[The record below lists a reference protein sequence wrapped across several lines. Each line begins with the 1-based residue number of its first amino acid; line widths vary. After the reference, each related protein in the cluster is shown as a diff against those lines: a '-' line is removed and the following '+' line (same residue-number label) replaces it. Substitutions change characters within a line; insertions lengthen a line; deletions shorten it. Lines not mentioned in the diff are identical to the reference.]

1 MRVAVVG
8 AGAIGGFLAGVLA
21 RSGNE
26 VVVVAR
32 GAHLAAIRK
41 NGLAVSGDLGSFT
54 VRVTAADTIA
64 GLGSFDALLLT
75 FKAHQWPGFL
85 DQLRP
90 YARSEASIVTLQNGL
105 PFWYVREPA
114 LESVDPG
121 GRIGALFADSRVVGA
136 AVHVSAHLSA
146 PGTVRQSGG
155 TRLVIGDPIGQG
167 NARNERVETLS
178 ACMRDAGLQPEI
190 DSDIRKTVWLKLANN
205 VGLNPISAIEGKTL
219 RPILADE
226 RTRSAV
232 RDLIVETLAV
242 GRALGVVR
250 EVDVEA
256 RIDYAA
262 RLADVKTS
270 MLQDIELGRPLEI
283 EPMLGAVIEL
293 ADRLDVAV
301 PHVRDAYA
309 RIHALEKAH

>member
-8 AGAIGGFLAGVLA
+8 AGAIGGFLAGALA
-21 RSGNE
+21 RSGSE
-26 VVVVAR
+26 VVIVAR

-41 NGLAVSGDLGSFT
+41 NGLVVSGDLGSFT
-54 VRVTAADTIA
+54 VRVTAAETIA
-64 GLGSFDALLLT
+64 GLEFDALLLT

-90 YARSEASIVTLQNGL
+90 HASSEATIATFQNGL
-105 PFWYVREPA
+105 PFWYVRKPA

-121 GRIGALFADSRVVGA
+121 GRIGALFADSRIVGA

-146 PGTVRQSGG
+146 PGAVRQSGG
-155 TRLVIGDPIGQG
+155 TRLVLGDPAGRG
-167 NARNERVETLS
+167 NERNERVEALS
-178 ACMRDAGLQPEI
+178 ACLRAAGLQPEI

-219 RPILADE
+219 RPILSDE

-301 PHVRDAYA
+301 PHVRDVYA
-309 RIHALEKAH
+309 RIHALEKAR